1 MYQGEEEGFHM
12 QKKVPDFAHG
22 AIGPL
27 LWRFALPS
35 AVSGLI
41 GAVYNI
47 VDQVFIG
54 HCVGMIGNA
63 ATNVVFPVVTLTN
76 AIAIMAGV
84 GGSAGFNLN
93 MGKRDE
99 EEAGRMI
106 GAGLTLMGL
115 CGVIVVLAMQL
126 FMQPVLRFFGATAE
140 NLPYAY
146 AYERIVAWAIPM
158 FILGTGGSAMIRAD
172 GSPRYALFSIIVGA
186 VFNVGLDALLML
198 GFDMGIEGA
207 AWATLIGQTVS
218 GLLVIGYFVF
228 RFQTIRLKRAYF
240 MPSLCK
246 MRRVFLLGMG
256 PFINHF
262 SMTLIQIM
270 LNNALVT
277 WGAASLY
284 GSEIPL
290 ACAGIAAK
298 VNTIVSS
305 IVIGIAQGAQPII
318 SFNYGAKNYRRAR
331 ETGAWAI
338 GAVLS
343 FSFVVFLAFQLFP
356 REITLLFGR
365 YENPAYYDFA
375 ERYFRVFMMLVC
387 VSGMQI
393 TVGNFFTALGKPWM
407 SVLISAARQIVSLP
421 ILLLVLPQIFG
432 LGGVLYAGPVADGI
446 CAVMAFA
453 LFISAW
459 RSMEKADGI

>member
-1 MYQGEEEGFHM
+1 M
-12 QKKVPDFAHG
+12 KKKAPDFAHG

-27 LWRFALPS
+27 LWRFAFPS

-47 VDQVFIG
+47 VDQIFIG

-84 GGSAGFNLN
+84 GASSGFNLS
-93 MGKRDE
+93 MGRRDE
-99 EEAGRMI
+99 DEAGSMI
-106 GAGLTLMGL
+106 GSGLMLMAL
-115 CGVIVVLAMQL
+115 CGVALTCVLQL
-126 FMQPVLRFFGATAE
+126 FMTPLLAFFGATAE
-140 NLPYAY
+140 NMPYAY
-146 AYERIVAWAIPM
+146 AYERIVAWAIPL

-172 GSPRYALFSIIVGA
+172 GSPRYALLSVIIGA
-186 VFNVGLDALLML
+186 VLNVGLDALFML
-198 GFDMGIEGA
+198 GFGMGIEGA
-207 AWATLIGQTVS
+207 AWATLIGQAVS
-218 GLLVIGYFVF
+218 GAFVIRYFVC
-228 RFQTIRLKRAYF
+228 RFQTIRLKRAHF
-240 MPSLCK
+240 RISLSK
-246 MRRVFLLGMG
+246 MRRVFSLGMG

-262 SMTLIQIM
+262 SMTLIQIL

-318 SFNYGAKNYRRAR
+318 SFNYGAKDYKRAR

-343 FSFVVFLAFQLFP
+343 FSFVVFLGFQLFP
-356 REITLLFGR
+356 RQITMLFGR
-365 YENPAYYDFA
+365 NDNSAYYEFA
-375 ERYFRVFMMLVC
+375 EKYFRIFMMLVC
-387 VSGMQI
+387 ISGMQI
-393 TVGNFFTALGKPWM
+393 TIGNFFTALGKPWM
-407 SVLISAARQIVSLP
+407 SVLISASRQIVSLP
-421 ILLLVLPQIFG
+421 ILLTLLPRIFG
-432 LGGVLYAGPVADGI
+432 LDGVSESEEKVA
-446 CAVMAFA
+446 
-453 LFISAW
+453 AW
-459 RSMEKADGI
+459 LEELGY